1 MRKYIVTTLFV
12 FSIHSFFAQAIM
24 NDAYKEKIIALIQ
37 SYEKTINT
45 EGDPLLLKKE
55 KYKKIYS
62 SDKDLSCLDNWA
74 EFEEN
79 NPETFTGM
87 YLFYADKL

>member
-1 MRKYIVTTLFV
+1 MQDLLFHPQEVLYTLKG
-12 FSIHSFFAQAIM
+12 IK
-24 NDAYKEKIIALIQ
+24 N
-37 SYEKTINT
+37 
-45 EGDPLLLKKE
+45 LLKVNGLKFINFDNKYNASKE